1 MFRKCLLLVLGL
13 SFGLAAYGCAEKKDI
28 KVHREE
34 QSQTES
40 EPQDVDQGT
49 MIVE

>member
-1 MFRKCLLLVLGL
+1 MIRKLLLVMLGL
-13 SFGLAAYGCAEKKDI
+13 SFGLAAYGCAEKRDV

-40 EPQDVDQGT
+40 EPRDVDQGT
-49 MIVE
+49 MVVE